1 MELVTQKQWRLNLIL
16 NAKECRFENEKT
28 FLQRSVLVRL
38 KAVSFTIKAFAEGTK
53 VNFYDVLTTM
63 DAHYKRKDTFHSFY
77 SVHYGYDVRGT
88 ITVVLRTFGDFA
100 IVRPSLTVTPSL
112 TTTIKILFSTLF

>member
-1 MELVTQKQWRLNLIL
+1 MFNVNEFD
-16 NAKECRFENEKT
+16 FENEKM
-28 FLQRSVLVRL
+28 FIRL
-38 KAVSFTIKAFAEGTK
+38 YAIVGLRAVSFTIKAFAEGTK

-112 TTTIKILFSTLF
+112 TNDHKDIIFNIMLRQ